1 MIVDIEQ
8 TAADNCNMAEV
19 FPPESQHDQFTAWAK
34 EQGVKING
42 VGPAKISGRGLGIIA
57 QRRIEVQTPIQ
68 RLSTNRLNLVLGW

>member
-1 MIVDIEQ
+1 MRESNRIPLIVDIEQ

-19 FPPESQHDQFTAWAK
+19 FPPGSQHDQFTAWAK

-57 QRRIEVQTPIQ
+57 QRRIEVQD
-68 RLSTNRLNLVLGW
+68 SD